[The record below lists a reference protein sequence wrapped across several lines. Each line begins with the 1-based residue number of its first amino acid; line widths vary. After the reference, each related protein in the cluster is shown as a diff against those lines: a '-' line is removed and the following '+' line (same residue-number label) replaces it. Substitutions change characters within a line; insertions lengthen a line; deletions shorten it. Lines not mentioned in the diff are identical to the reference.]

1 MINDGGRD
9 VSGREGTINWMVPR
23 KEKIDL
29 WVNPN
34 SLQVESTDKLPSFFV
49 KPVPFFF
56 CVDKKV
62 CRYGERFKIPCKIT
76 ALKGLGCVSHDSN
89 EVEIASH
96 TPVATGI

>member
-1 MINDGGRD
+1 
-9 VSGREGTINWMVPR
+9 MVPR
-23 KEKIDL
+23 KEKIDS

-34 SLQVESTDKLPSFFV
+34 GLQVESTDKLPSFFM
-49 KPVPFFF
+49 KPFPFFF

-89 EVEIASH
+89 EVEIASN